1 MARHYL
7 AHLILVASF
16 LLSANS
22 SAILDFFSNTEPPQE
37 DAKDA
42 FVPEVYGGALTEFF
56 ETVSIVGEGEVNE
69 EDIFV
74 DHDEKIPEIDIP
86 VEEFLLIT
94 DHELKARPLS
104 DLLEEKM
111 KLKQSNLSQK
121 NLTTELGDSS
131 IPSNI
136 STPLSER
143 SDTLLDLS
151 TSIDPALSTLDHQ
164 ISVPLDGDGA
174 MEAPIGRS
182 FSPVPEKMSN
192 TESESDTTQFN
203 QPLNFDVDYLS
214 IDDWFSPPTE
224 SSNTVSSLS
233 TSTPVNFRTESS
245 MPESTVD
252 DINTFTTSFD
262 ALLLELDKLEDL
274 SDAVADLHTI
284 EAQAETGDIDVEED
298 SGSVIVA
305 QLDEA
310 QDRTDAV
317 DGNEEDEDIENFDF
331 FAELYK
337 WLG

>member
-104 DLLEEKM
+104 NLLEEKM

-121 NLTTELGDSS
+121 NLTTEFGDSS

-284 EAQAETGDIDVEED
+284 EAQAEKGDIDVEED
-298 SGSVIVA
+298 SGSVLVA

-317 DGNEEDEDIENFDF
+317 DGNEEDEDVENFDF